1 MKNIPVANNCLNVS
15 SRRHFLQTTLLGAA
29 AGTAAC
35 APAASAPA
43 QPTAPSV
50 PAAPAPAVDP
60 PAWETE
66 WNNLVV
72 AAKQEGKVVVNYID
86 NKGSPRKGFEAFESA
101 FPGITVELTTMASGS
116 LFHPKVLAEQQAG
129 VFAWDL
135 NFTGIPQ
142 GSALRDANA
151 LDPIKPLLFRPDVMD
166 DKVWQEGFAF
176 GFMDKEQQWGYGFF
190 QERSPGFWINTD
202 LVREGEIKSVRDLLN
217 PKWKGNLIF
226 ADPRSGYTY
235 SVATAIRLGFG
246 EDVMK
251 GIFVEQQPSY
261 SRDSRL
267 ITEALVR
274 GKNPVG
280 LGVVPSVL
288 DEFKA
293 QGVGQQVKEITLPDL
308 LFSTIGSIMWR
319 MRNAPHPNAT
329 KVLAN
334 WVLTKEGQIAMGA
347 STRINSRRLDVPVAD
362 PVTALTPGLKL
373 VMARGREAGVAED
386 EKTQKILLELIR

>member
-29 AGTAAC
+29 AVTAAC

-135 NFTGIPQ
+135 TFTGIQ
-142 GSALRDANA
+142 GSALRYANA

-166 DKVWQEGFAF
+166 DKAWQEGFAF